1 MRSRIQNL
9 YVLGAGISLI
19 LVGIWASQH
28 TDQSSA
34 VFTPP
39 SLPVETP
46 TPPAP
51 VVAPQQPAKPSESK
65 FEAKLSET
73 TAKMARPSDIRPDSA
88 MHDAP
93 PETTQDSE
101 SFGDIMDDVK
111 KDPALVPTVMSFYEK
126 CAQNS
131 QVLASSRAVCL
142 AHLMYWMKKRNVP
155 FDRARYPREI
165 ISIAEKLPVQWD

>member
-9 YVLGAGISLI
+9 FVLGAGISLI

-28 TDQSSA
+28 TERSSA

-39 SLPVETP
+39 SLPVETT

-51 VVAPQQPAKPSESK
+51 VVAPQQPKPNDSK

-73 TAKMARPSDIRPDSA
+73 AAKMARPSDVRPSSA
-88 MHDAP
+88 LHDAP

-101 SFGDIMDDVK
+101 NFGDIMDEVK
-111 KDPALVPTVMSFYEK
+111 NNPALVPTVMSFYEK

-131 QVLASSRAVCL
+131 EVLASSRAVCL

-155 FDRARYPREI
+155 FDRSRYPREI
-165 ISIAEKLPVQWD
+165 VSIAEKLPVQWE

>member
-1 MRSRIQNL
+1 MRSRIQNFF
-9 YVLGAGISLI
+9 VLGAGISLI

-28 TDQSSA
+28 PGPSGA
-34 VFTPP
+34 AFTAP

-46 TPPAP
+46 TPAAP
-51 VVAPQQPAKPSESK
+51 VSAPQQPKPDSSK

-73 TAKMARPSDIRPDSA
+73 TAKMARPSDIRPEA
-88 MHDAP
+88 ALHDAP

-101 SFGDIMDDVK
+101 NFGDIMDDVK
-111 KDPALVPTVMSFYEK
+111 NNPALVPTVMNFYEK

-131 QVLASSRAVCL
+131 EVLASSRAVCL

-155 FDRARYPREI
+155 LDRTRYPREI
-165 ISIAEKLPVQWD
+165 ISIAEKLPVQWE

>member
-9 YVLGAGISLI
+9 FVLGAGISLI

-28 TDQSSA
+28 ADHSSA

-51 VVAPQQPAKPSESK
+51 VTAPQQPKPAESK
-65 FEAKLSET
+65 FEAKLNET
-73 TAKMARPSDIRPDSA
+73 AAKMARPSDVRPASA
-88 MHDAP
+88 LHDTP

-101 SFGDIMDDVK
+101 NFGEIMDEVK
-111 KDPALVPTVMSFYEK
+111 NDPALVPTVMSFYEK

-131 QVLASSRAVCL
+131 EVLASSRAVCL

-155 FDRARYPREI
+155 LDRTRYPREI